1 MTGNVYGRRMFHMAN
16 GGMMP
21 PIDPAMVMAA
31 GAPPGMPPGAGMP
44 PGMPPGA
51 GMAIAEPPP
60 EIAQMAD
67 QVLLEGVQQGVNQEV
82 ERSVGNLNAAM
93 DFKDIMNIVWDQDA
107 NVDMYRSRL
116 AEVVGPE
123 DASRTP
129 DSVLALVQPTL
140 QLAEIDK
147 GVAGLMKEEL
157 AEVGDIGGG
166 LMGLA
171 TKSAVADGMA
181 AETGAL
187 VNAVGNMSNGGGT
200 MSNGGGTMD
209 DMMMAAIQGEMAPGP
224 MPMAPGPAP
233 MAQGPMPMDPE
244 MIY

>member
-21 PIDPAMVMAA
+21 PVDPAMVMAA
-31 GAPPGMPPGAGMP
+31 GAPPGMPPGMPPGAPPGMP

-51 GMAIAEPPP
+51 EMAMGEPPP
-60 EIAQMAD
+60 EVAQMAD
-67 QVLLEGVQQGVNQEV
+67 QVLLDGVQQGVNQEV

-93 DFKDIMNIVWDQDA
+93 DFRDVMNIVWDQDA
-107 NVDMYRSRL
+107 DVDMYRSRL

-123 DASRTP
+123 DARRTP

-187 VNAVGNMSNGGGT
+187 VNAVGNMSNGGG
-200 MSNGGGTMD
+200 SMD

-224 MPMAPGPAP
+224 AP
-233 MAQGPMPMDPE
+233 MDQGPMPMDPE

>member
-21 PIDPAMVMAA
+21 PVDPAMVMAA
-31 GAPPGMPPGAGMP
+31 GAPPGMPPGMPPGAP

-51 GMAIAEPPP
+51 EMAMGEPPP
-60 EIAQMAD
+60 EVAQMAD
-67 QVLLEGVQQGVNQEV
+67 QVLLDGVQQGVNQEV

-93 DFKDIMNIVWDQDA
+93 DFRDVMNIVWDQDA
-107 NVDMYRSRL
+107 DVDMYRSRL

-187 VNAVGNMSNGGGT
+187 VNAVGNMSNGGG
-200 MSNGGGTMD
+200 SMD

-224 MPMAPGPAP
+224 AP
-233 MAQGPMPMDPE
+233 MDQGPMPMAPE
-244 MIY
+244 MV

>member
-1 MTGNVYGRRMFHMAN
+1 MTGNVYGRRMFRMAN

-21 PIDPAMVMAA
+21 PVDPAMVMAA
-31 GAPPGMPPGAGMP
+31 GAPPGMPPGMPPGAP

-51 GMAIAEPPP
+51 EMAMGEPPP
-60 EIAQMAD
+60 EVAQMAD
-67 QVLLEGVQQGVNQEV
+67 QVLLDGVQQGVNQEV

-93 DFKDIMNIVWDQDA
+93 DFRDVMNIVWDQDA
-107 NVDMYRSRL
+107 DVDMYRSRL
-116 AEVVGPE
+116 AEVVGLD

-187 VNAVGNMSNGGGT
+187 VNAVGNMSNGGG
-200 MSNGGGTMD
+200 SMD

-224 MPMAPGPAP
+224 AP
-233 MAQGPMPMDPE
+233 MAQGPMPMAPE
-244 MIY
+244 MV

>member
-1 MTGNVYGRRMFHMAN
+1 
-16 GGMMP
+16 MP
-21 PIDPAMVMAA
+21 PVDPAMVMAA
-31 GAPPGMPPGAGMP
+31 GAPPGMPPGMPPGAPPGMP

-51 GMAIAEPPP
+51 EMAMGEPPP
-60 EIAQMAD
+60 EVAQMAD
-67 QVLLEGVQQGVNQEV
+67 QVLLDGVQQGVNQEV

-93 DFKDIMNIVWDQDA
+93 DFRDVMNIVWDQDA
-107 NVDMYRSRL
+107 DVDMYRARL
-116 AEVVGPE
+116 ADVVGSKDANLTPE
-123 DASRTP
+123 
-129 DSVLALVQPTL
+129 SVLALVQPTL

-187 VNAVGNMSNGGGT
+187 VNAVGNMSNGGG
-200 MSNGGGTMD
+200 SMD

-224 MPMAPGPAP
+224 AP
-233 MAQGPMPMDPE
+233 MDQGPMPMDPE

>member
-21 PIDPAMVMAA
+21 PVDPAMVMAA
-31 GAPPGMPPGAGMP
+31 GAPPGMPPGMPPGAP

-51 GMAIAEPPP
+51 EMAMGEPPP
-60 EIAQMAD
+60 EVAQMAD
-67 QVLLEGVQQGVNQEV
+67 QVLLDGVQQGVNQEV

-93 DFKDIMNIVWDQDA
+93 DFRDVMNIVWDQDA
-107 NVDMYRSRL
+107 DVDMYRSRL

-187 VNAVGNMSNGGGT
+187 VNAVGNMSNGGG
-200 MSNGGGTMD
+200 SMD

-224 MPMAPGPAP
+224 AP
-233 MAQGPMPMDPE
+233 MDQGPMPMDPE

>member
-21 PIDPAMVMAA
+21 PVDPAMVMAA
-31 GAPPGMPPGAGMP
+31 GAPPGMPPGKP

-51 GMAIAEPPP
+51 EMMVAEPPP
-60 EIAQMAD
+60 EVAQMAD

-93 DFKDIMNIVWDQDA
+93 DFRDVMNIVWDQDA
-107 NVDMYRSRL
+107 DVEMYRARL
-116 AEVVGPE
+116 ADVVGPD

-187 VNAVGNMSNGGGT
+187 VNAVGNMSTGGG
-200 MSNGGGTMD
+200 SMD

-224 MPMAPGPAP
+224 AP
-233 MAQGPMPMDPE
+233 MDQGPMPMAPE
-244 MIY
+244 MV

>member
-21 PIDPAMVMAA
+21 PVDPAMVMAA
-31 GAPPGMPPGAGMP
+31 GAPPGMPPGKP

-51 GMAIAEPPP
+51 EMMVAEPPP
-60 EIAQMAD
+60 EVAQMAD

-93 DFKDIMNIVWDQDA
+93 DFRDVMNIVWDQDA
-107 NVDMYRSRL
+107 DVEMYRARL
-116 AEVVGPE
+116 ADVVGPD

-187 VNAVGNMSNGGGT
+187 VNAVGNMSNGGG
-200 MSNGGGTMD
+200 SMD

-224 MPMAPGPAP
+224 AP
-233 MAQGPMPMDPE
+233 MDQGPMPMAPE
-244 MIY
+244 MV

>member
-1 MTGNVYGRRMFHMAN
+1 MTGNIYGRRMFHMAN

-31 GAPPGMPPGAGMP
+31 GAPPGMPPGAGGP

-51 GMAIAEPPP
+51 GMPVQEPPP

-67 QVLLEGVQQGVNQEV
+67 QVLWEGVQQGVNQEV
-82 ERSVGNLNAAM
+82 DRSVGNLNAAM
-93 DFKDIMNIVWDQDA
+93 DFRDIMNIVWDQDA
-107 NVDMYRSRL
+107 DVEMYRARL
-116 AEVVGPE
+116 AEVVGQD
-123 DASRTP
+123 DASLTP

-187 VNAVGNMSNGGGT
+187 VNAVGNMSNGGGA
-200 MSNGGGTMD
+200 MD
-209 DMMMAAIQGEMAPGP
+209 DMMMAELGGGRAQGS
-224 MPMAPGPAP
+224 MPMAP
-233 MAQGPMPMDPE
+233 E

>member
-1 MTGNVYGRRMFHMAN
+1 
-16 GGMMP
+16 
-21 PIDPAMVMAA
+21 
-31 GAPPGMPPGAGMP
+31 
-44 PGMPPGA
+44 
-51 GMAIAEPPP
+51 
-60 EIAQMAD
+60 MAD

-107 NVDMYRSRL
+107 DVDMYRARL

-123 DASRTP
+123 DASLTP

-187 VNAVGNMSNGGGT
+187 VNAVGNMSNGGGS
-200 MSNGGGTMD
+200 MDDIMMAELGGG
-209 DMMMAAIQGEMAPGP
+209 MAQGP

-244 MIY
+244 MIS

>member
-21 PIDPAMVMAA
+21 PVDPAMVMAA
-31 GAPPGMPPGAGMP
+31 GAPPGMPPGMPPGAP

-51 GMAIAEPPP
+51 EMAMGEPPP
-60 EIAQMAD
+60 EVAQMAD
-67 QVLLEGVQQGVNQEV
+67 QVLLDGVQQGVNQEV

-93 DFKDIMNIVWDQDA
+93 DFRDVMNIVWDQDA
-107 NVDMYRSRL
+107 DVDMYRSRL

-187 VNAVGNMSNGGGT
+187 VNAVGNMSNGGG
-200 MSNGGGTMD
+200 SMD

-224 MPMAPGPAP
+224 AP
-233 MAQGPMPMDPE
+233 MAQGPMPTDPE

>member
-21 PIDPAMVMAA
+21 PVDPAMVMAA
-31 GAPPGMPPGAGMP
+31 GAPPGMPPGAP

-51 GMAIAEPPP
+51 EMAMGEPPP
-60 EIAQMAD
+60 EVAQMAD
-67 QVLLEGVQQGVNQEV
+67 QVLLDGVQQGVNQEV

-93 DFKDIMNIVWDQDA
+93 DFRDVMNIVWDQDA
-107 NVDMYRSRL
+107 DVDMYRSRL

-187 VNAVGNMSNGGGT
+187 VNAVGNMSNGGG
-200 MSNGGGTMD
+200 SMD

-224 MPMAPGPAP
+224 AP
-233 MAQGPMPMDPE
+233 MDQGPMPTDPE

>member
-21 PIDPAMVMAA
+21 PVDPAMVMAA
-31 GAPPGMPPGAGMP
+31 GAPPGMPPGMPPGAP

-51 GMAIAEPPP
+51 EMAMGEPPP
-60 EIAQMAD
+60 EVAQMAD
-67 QVLLEGVQQGVNQEV
+67 QVLLDGVQQGVNQEV

-93 DFKDIMNIVWDQDA
+93 DFRDVMNIVWDQDA
-107 NVDMYRSRL
+107 DVDMYRSRL

-187 VNAVGNMSNGGGT
+187 VNAVGNMSNGGG
-200 MSNGGGTMD
+200 SMD

-224 MPMAPGPAP
+224 AP
-233 MAQGPMPMDPE
+233 MAQGPMPMAHGPRDDLLG
-244 MIY
+244 YSYA

>member
-1 MTGNVYGRRMFHMAN
+1 M
-16 GGMMP
+16 
-21 PIDPAMVMAA
+21 
-31 GAPPGMPPGAGMP
+31 PPGMPPGAGMP
-44 PGMPPGA
+44 VQ
-51 GMAIAEPPP
+51 EPPP
-60 EIAQMAD
+60 EVAQMAD
-67 QVLLEGVQQGVNQEV
+67 QVLLDGIQQGVDQEV
-82 ERSVGNLNAAM
+82 GRSVGNLNAAM
-93 DFKDIMNIVWDQDA
+93 DFRDVMNIVWDQDA
-107 NVDMYRSRL
+107 DVDMYRSRL
-116 AEVVGPE
+116 AEVVGPD

-187 VNAVGNMSNGGGT
+187 VNAVGNMSNGGG
-200 MSNGGGTMD
+200 SMD

-224 MPMAPGPAP
+224 APMAPGPAP
-233 MAQGPMPMDPE
+233 MAQGPMPTDPE

>member
-21 PIDPAMVMAA
+21 PVDPAMVMAA
-31 GAPPGMPPGAGMP
+31 GAPPGMPPGMPPGAPPGMP

-51 GMAIAEPPP
+51 EMAMGEPPP
-60 EIAQMAD
+60 EVAQMAD
-67 QVLLEGVQQGVNQEV
+67 QVLLDGVQQGVNQEV

-93 DFKDIMNIVWDQDA
+93 DFRDVMNIVWDQDA
-107 NVDMYRSRL
+107 DVDMYRARL
-116 AEVVGPE
+116 ADVVGSKDANLTPE
-123 DASRTP
+123 
-129 DSVLALVQPTL
+129 SVLALVQPTL

-187 VNAVGNMSNGGGT
+187 VNAVGNMSNGGG
-200 MSNGGGTMD
+200 SMD

-224 MPMAPGPAP
+224 AP
-233 MAQGPMPMDPE
+233 MDQGPMPMDPE